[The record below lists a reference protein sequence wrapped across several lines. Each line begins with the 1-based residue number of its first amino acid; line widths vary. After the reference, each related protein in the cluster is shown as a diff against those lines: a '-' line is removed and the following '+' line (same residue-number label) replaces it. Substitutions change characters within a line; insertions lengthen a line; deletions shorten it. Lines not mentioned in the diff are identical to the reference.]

1 MSLEIVPFE
10 LYRLAARYEQTKS
23 IRRNCLKYP
32 ANPPLYVEIWKQF
45 TGIRTGAPSPL
56 FQKRSKSATDDWS
69 KWRAVSMREKN
80 NAFSTTFWCHV
91 AEFMGRLLRFP
102 AIFVM
107 FLCGTQYFAFRPTSF
122 EVWRTYNRNDLSK

>member
-69 KWRAVSMREKN
+69 KWRAVSMREKKQRV
-80 NAFSTTFWCHV
+80 FDHFLVPCGGIH
-91 AEFMGRLLRFP
+91 G
-102 AIFVM
+102 AIAAISPQ
-107 FLCGTQYFAFRPTSF
+107 FL
-122 EVWRTYNRNDLSK
+122 